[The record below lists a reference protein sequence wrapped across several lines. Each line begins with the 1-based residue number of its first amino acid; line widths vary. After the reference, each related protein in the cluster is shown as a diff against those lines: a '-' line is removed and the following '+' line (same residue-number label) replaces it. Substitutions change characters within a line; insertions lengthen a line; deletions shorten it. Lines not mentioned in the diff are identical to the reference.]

1 MRENQK
7 CRTQVDLSK
16 RVVRQIDEIVGPRKR
31 SKFLEEAA
39 IASLRRQTLTKWVK
53 LGERFKG
60 LTLEA
65 IYYPSREEL
74 EARSAT
80 SEV

>member
-16 RVVRQIDEIVGPRKR
+16 RVVRQIDEIAGPRKK

-39 IASLRRQTLTKWVK
+39 IASLRRQTLTKWVE

-60 LTLEA
+60 LTLED

-74 EARSAT
+74 EARSD
-80 SEV
+80 

>member
-1 MRENQK
+1 
-7 CRTQVDLSK
+7 VDLSK

-39 IASLRRQTLTKWVK
+39 IASLRRQTLTKWVE

-60 LTLEA
+60 LTPED